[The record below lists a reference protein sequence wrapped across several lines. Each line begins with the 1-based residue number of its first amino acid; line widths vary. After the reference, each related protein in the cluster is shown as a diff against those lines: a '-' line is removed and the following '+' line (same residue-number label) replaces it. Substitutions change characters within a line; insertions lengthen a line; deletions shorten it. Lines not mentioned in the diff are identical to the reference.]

1 MLCGGNIPL
10 KKNQIANKNRRA
22 FLRAVP
28 AAAAGLTIAELLP
41 SLALAQAAPAMS
53 EANFQLFSAQDLSDT
68 IKALTAKEGASNSKR
83 LYADKNFLVD
93 LWVEKTNTGKE
104 YEWHERRDHII
115 HVLDGAAD
123 YELGGTPKGTHAN
136 GAGEWLAP
144 GIEGATKVSLK
155 KGDILVIRRNTAH
168 KRTTAEKVVFTLSA
182 PVTPV
187 SS

>member
-1 MLCGGNIPL
+1 L
-10 KKNQIANKNRRA
+10 KKNATNISDRRN
-22 FLRAVP
+22 FLRSIPV

-41 SLALAQAAPAMS
+41 SMAFAQAAPMT
-53 EANFQLFSAQDLSDT
+53 EANFQVVSAQDLSET
-68 IKALTAKEGASNSKR
+68 IKALAAKEGASNSKR
-83 LYADKNFLVD
+83 LFADTNFLVD
-93 LWVEKTNTGKE
+93 LWVEKANTGKE

-115 HVLDGAAD
+115 YVLDGATD

-155 KGDILVIRRNTAH
+155 KGDILIIRRNTAH
-168 KRTTAEKVVFTLSA
+168 KRTTAQNVVFTLSA
-182 PVTPV
+182 PVTPA